1 MRWFVTFALCS
12 GCCADTF
19 EIDYDTSKQPVA
31 QLTSGSMT
39 WTGTLKSHDVASGY
53 DTVLHASP
61 AEALVLHVPSMMD
74 GSYATTIDLSS
85 GTTLNVTITTSV
97 MLQQVCMS
105 PDQNDYGTGRCGY
118 SFAGTITIT
127 GDATATWTVD
137 QIAYVAPGTP
147 DC

>member
-1 MRWFVTFALCS
+1 MRWLIVFAFCS

-39 WTGTLKSHDVASGY
+39 WIGTLSSQVVDRGY
-53 DTVLHASP
+53 LTELRTSSD
-61 AEALVLHVPSMMD
+61 ELVLHVPSLLN
-74 GSYATTIDLSS
+74 GSYATTIDLSA
-85 GTTLNVTITTSV
+85 GTTVNVSITTSV
-97 MLQQVCMS
+97 MLQQVCMA

-118 SFAGTITIT
+118 SFAGTIAIT
-127 GDATATWTVD
+127 GDATATWTLD